1 MSKPEN
7 VQPLVIFNA
16 SAGSGKTFT
25 LVETYLLLILKEDI
39 QTFSK
44 IIAMT
49 FTNKAALEMKIRI
62 IETLD
67 KLSFPEIHKE
77 ESISYATKLGKEIG
91 MTTEEVALKCKRIL
105 FKILHNYED
114 FFVLTIDKFNLKLI
128 RSFSRDLELPNDFE
142 VVLNEGEII
151 EQVVDNMLNELGKE
165 NAKELT
171 QLVLEYAKQNLD
183 DGEKWNFRNQL
194 IAFGTILNKEKDQE
208 LIEKLLKMD
217 FSPEQYKKLK
227 NEQYLIR
234 DAFLGRCKQTF
245 DCYLSFDID
254 PKMLPKASITSNAIE
269 KLNTYKDVCE
279 TLFSQTVTDAF
290 EKETP
295 PKKFFP
301 EPLKEALKELNAYY
315 HKIRPTYFLKKQFI
329 KNFYNMS
336 LLQHMA
342 KSIENIKKDEQL
354 LRISEF
360 NKLISKLVRN
370 ESAPFIYERL
380 GTRYKHFLLDEFQD
394 TSRLQWLNM
403 VPLIRESISSNHKNL
418 IVGDPKQSIYRFKNG
433 LAEQFVA
440 LPKIYNPENSADIEE
455 FSNYFEKMGVA
466 IPLTGNWRSAIEIVE
481 FNNSFFKEIKNTLS
495 DEQKEFYESIHQTP
509 KKEFKGYV
517 NVTSQNVKQVDLE
530 NTLDTIVSQ
539 IEACLADDFE
549 PADICIL
556 GETNRKT
563 SQWAIGLTKRGY
575 KIVSNDSLMVHS
587 DLCVRLTVS
596 YLKRR
601 LNPSSKH
608 EMKRFAELF
617 FRSKGQNE
625 ILTYRSYFETYK
637 NKEGAEYSSFN
648 EGRFLITH
656 FENRD
661 NFFINYETIYDLVLS
676 FYGLM
681 GWDELDNPYLH
692 HFADFVHEFEIKKGP
707 DLKEFIEYYEEQ
719 KGKLAIQIPESRDA
733 IQMMTVHKS
742 KGLEFPVVILPDVD
756 YDTDIKSRANF
767 LIESDDCILY
777 TTLKKDSPVE
787 QISAQQRKEKSQVL
801 LDKLNLCYVAFT
813 RAERRLYISNIF
825 SKNKLG
831 ATIHDI
837 FKKLEC
843 STQGEDEL
851 ITIEYGEKVPFV
863 NESKKKDADFFIP
876 KKLGSKLWF
885 PDIALQEQPNIEED
899 NILTKERRY
908 GNQFHLSVSSINNA
922 EEIEMVLND
931 LRLRGEVENDF
942 YETIKHQIT
951 ELFQSTYYSKIL
963 DGATTIL
970 NEQEIIIDEKTTI
983 RPDKIVFK
991 QNEIAIVDFKTGL
1004 PKENHKSQLYEYMK
1018 AMQGMG
1024 YSNVKGHLYY
1034 SAKKEFLEL

>member
-1 MSKPEN
+1 MPKPEN

-25 LVETYLLLILKEDI
+25 LVETYLLLILKEDL
-39 QTFSK
+39 QAFSK

-77 ESISYATKLGKEIG
+77 ESISYAKKLGEKTGISP
-91 MTTEEVALKCKRIL
+91 EEVTVKCKRIL

-165 NAKELT
+165 HTKELT

-194 IAFGTILNKEKDQE
+194 IVFGNILNKEKDQE
-208 LIEKLLKMD
+208 LIDKLLKMD
-217 FSPEQYKKLK
+217 FSFEHYKSLKKEQ
-227 NEQYLIR
+227 ERIR
-234 DAFLGRCKQTF
+234 ETFLTKCKQTF
-245 DCYLSFDID
+245 ECYLSYDID
-254 PKMLPKASITSNAIE
+254 SKMLPQGSTTSNAIE
-269 KLNTYKDVCE
+269 KLSTYKDVNE
-279 TLFSQTVTDAF
+279 SLFSKTVTEAF

-295 PKKFFP
+295 AKKIFP
-301 EPLKEALKELNAYY
+301 EPLKEALKELNTYY
-315 HKIRPTYFLKKQFI
+315 NKIKPAYFLKKQFI
-329 KNFYNMS
+329 KNFYNMA
-336 LLQHMA
+336 LLQYMA
-342 KSIENIKKDEQL
+342 NAIENIKKQEQL

-466 IPLTGNWRSAIEIVE
+466 IPLIGNWRSSKDIVE
-481 FNNSFFKEIKNTLS
+481 FNNSFFKEFKNS
-495 DEQKEFYESIHQTP
+495 FSNEQKEFYASIHQEP
-509 KKEFKGYV
+509 IKEFKGYV
-517 NVTSQNVKQVDLE
+517 NVRSQRVKQIDLE
-530 NTLDTIVSQ
+530 YTIDTIASQ
-539 IEACLADDFE
+539 IEECLADGFE
-549 PADICIL
+549 PTDICIL

-575 KIVSNDSLMVHS
+575 KIVSNDSLLVHS
-587 DLCVRLTVS
+587 DLCVRLTIS

-617 FRSKGQNE
+617 FRVKGQNA
-625 ILTYRSYFETYK
+625 ILNYRSYFETHQ
-637 NKEGAEYSSFN
+637 NKEGVEYSAFN
-648 EGRFLITH
+648 EGRFLITQ

-661 NFFINYETIYDLVLS
+661 NFFINYETLYDLVLS
-676 FYGLM
+676 FYELM
-681 GWDELDNPYLH
+681 EWDELDNPYLH

-707 DLKEFIEYYEEQ
+707 DLKELIEYYDEQ

-733 IQMMTVHKS
+733 VQMMTVHKS
-742 KGLEFPVVILPDVD
+742 KGLEFQVVILPDVD
-756 YDTDIKSRANF
+756 YDTNINGRSNF
-767 LIESDDCILY
+767 LIESDDYVLY

-787 QISAQQRKEKSQVL
+787 QISIQQEKEKSQVF

-813 RAERRLYISNIF
+813 RAERRLYISNLF

-831 ATIHDI
+831 ARIHEV
-837 FKKLEC
+837 FKKLKC
-843 STQGEDEL
+843 STHGPDEL
-851 ITIEYGEKVPFV
+851 ITIAYGEKVPFKHEGKM
-863 NESKKKDADFFIP
+863 NETDFFKP
-876 KKLGSKLWF
+876 KKLGSRLWF
-885 PDIALQEQPNIEED
+885 PDIALQEQPNLD
-899 NILTKERRY
+899 DDVTLSKERRY
-908 GNQFHLSVSSINNA
+908 GNQFHLTVSSINTA
-922 EEIEMVLND
+922 DEIESTLNV
-931 LRLRGEVENDF
+931 LRLQGEIENDF
-942 YETIKHQIT
+942 YENIKQQLT
-951 ELFQSTYYSKIL
+951 ELFQSTHYTKIL
-963 DGATTIL
+963 EGATAIL
-970 NEQEIIIDEKTTI
+970 NEQEIIINEKTTL

-991 QNEIAIVDFKTGL
+991 PNELAIVDFKTGL
-1004 PKENHKSQLYEYMK
+1004 PIEQHKSQVYEYMK
-1018 AMQGMG
+1018 ALKEMG

-1034 SAKKEFLEL
+1034 SAKKEFIEL

>member
-67 KLSFPEIHKE
+67 KLSFPEIHQE
-77 ESISYATKLGKEIG
+77 ESISYAKKLGKEIG
-91 MTTEEVALKCKRIL
+91 ISNEEVAKKCKRIL

-142 VVLNEGEII
+142 VVLNEADII
-151 EQVVDNMLNELGKE
+151 EQVVDTMLNNLGKDK
-165 NAKELT
+165 AMDLT
-171 QLVLEYAKQNLD
+171 KLILAYAKQNLE

-194 IAFGTILNKEKDQE
+194 IEFGNILNKEKDQE
-208 LIEKLLKMD
+208 IIEKLLKMD

-227 NEQYLIR
+227 NDHYLIR
-234 DAFLGRCKQTF
+234 DTFLARCKQTF

-254 PKMLPKASITSNAIE
+254 SKMLPQASNTSNAIE
-269 KLNTYKDVCE
+269 KLNSYKDVCE
-279 TLFSQTVTDAF
+279 SLFSPKVTDAF

-295 PKKFFP
+295 AKKIFP
-301 EPLKEALKELNAYY
+301 EQLKEALRELNSYY
-315 HKIRPTYFLKKQFI
+315 HEIRASYFLKRLYI
-329 KNFYNMS
+329 KNFYNMA

-380 GTRYKHFLLDEFQD
+380 GTRFKHFLLDEFQD

-403 VPLIRESISSNHKNL
+403 LPLIRESISSNNKNL

-440 LPKIYNPENSADIEE
+440 LPKIYNPEGSTDIQE
-455 FSNYFEKMGVA
+455 FSDYFEKMGES

-481 FNNSFFKEIKNTLS
+481 FNNSFFKEMKNSLN
-495 DEQKEFYESIHQTP
+495 EKQKEFYDSIHQTP

-517 NVTSQNVKQVDLE
+517 NVKSQKVKNIDLE
-530 NTLDTIVSQ
+530 STIDDIVSQ
-539 IEACLADDFE
+539 IEECLADGFE
-549 PADICIL
+549 PADVCIL

-563 SQWAIGLTKRGY
+563 SQWAIGLTKQGY

-608 EMKRFAELF
+608 EMKRFAELY

-625 ILTYRSYFETYK
+625 ILTYRSYFETLK
-637 NKEGAEYSSFN
+637 NNEGAEYNAFN
-648 EGRFLITH
+648 EGAFLNAY

-661 NFFINYETIYDLVLS
+661 NFFINYETIYNLVLS
-676 FYGLM
+676 FFEMM

-692 HFADFVHEFEIKKGP
+692 HFADFVHEFEIKNGP
-707 DLKEFIEYYEEQ
+707 DLKELIEYYNDQ

-756 YDTDIKSRANF
+756 YDTEIKSRSKF
-767 LIESDDCILY
+767 LIESDDYILY
-777 TTLKKDSPVE
+777 TTLKKESPVE
-787 QISAQQRKEKSQVL
+787 QISAQQIKEKAQVF

-813 RAERRLYISNIF
+813 RAERRLYISNLF
-825 SKNKLG
+825 TKNRFG
-831 ATIHDI
+831 VTIHDV
-837 FKKLEC
+837 FKKLEY
-843 STQGEDEL
+843 STLGEDES

-863 NESKKKDADFFIP
+863 KESKKKEADFFIP
-876 KKLGSKLWF
+876 NKLGSKLWF
-885 PDIALQEQPNIEED
+885 PDIAIQEQPNLED
-899 NILTKERRY
+899 DNTLTKERRY
-908 GNQFHLSVSSINNA
+908 GNQFHLSVSSINSA
-922 EEIEMVLND
+922 DEIELVLDD

-942 YETIKHQIT
+942 YESIKQQIS
-951 ELFQSTYYSKIL
+951 EMFQSSHYTQIL
-963 DGATTIL
+963 NGATSIL

-991 QNEIAIVDFKTGL
+991 QNEISIVDFKTGL
-1004 PKENHKSQLYEYMK
+1004 PKDKDKSQVYQYMK
-1018 AMQGMG
+1018 ALQRMG
-1024 YSNVKGHLYY
+1024 HTNVKGHLYY
-1034 SAKKEFLEL
+1034 SAKKEFVEL